1 MRTRTLAL
9 AACCGLLGACATM
22 IGPADA
28 FRMTSP
34 GASDDQMMAPKM
46 AGNFKKNP
54 NCTGDNVS
62 PALEWSHAPAKTR
75 SYALIVV
82 DQAGRAG
89 LGVSHGV
96 IYGIPANV
104 TSLPEGALA
113 GPQPAVGVGGSN
125 SLNVPYI
132 GPCTPRNTAAH
143 HYVFTLIATDLEP
156 SALPAGLKEDALL
169 KALQGHGLDAASMVF
184 RFAQSG

>member
-1 MRTRTLAL
+1 MRTRTIAI
-9 AACCGLLGACATM
+9 AACCSLLGACATM
-22 IGPADA
+22 IGPENA

-34 GASDDQMMAPKM
+34 GMSDDQMMAPNM

-54 NCTGDNVS
+54 NCTGDNIS

-75 SYALIVV
+75 SFALIVV
-82 DQAGRAG
+82 DKAGRVG

-96 IYGIPANV
+96 IYGIPASV

-113 GPQPAVGVGGSN
+113 GPHPTVGVGGSN
-125 SLNVPYI
+125 TLNMPYV
-132 GPCTPRNTAAH
+132 GPCTPRNTAPH

-156 SALPAGLKEDALL
+156 NALQPGLKQDALL
-169 KALQGHGLDAASMVF
+169 KAIEGHGLDAASLVF
-184 RFAQSG
+184 RFAQPG

>member
-1 MRTRTLAL
+1 MRTRTIAL
-9 AACCGLLGACATM
+9 AACCTLLGACATM

-28 FRMTSP
+28 FRITSTSLGDDDMMT
-34 GASDDQMMAPKM
+34 PKM

-54 NCTGDNVS
+54 NCTGDNIS

-75 SYALIVV
+75 SFALIVV

-96 IYGIPANV
+96 VYGIPASV
-104 TSLPEGALA
+104 SSLAEGALA
-113 GPQPAVGVGGSN
+113 GATPAVGVGGSN
-125 SLNVPYI
+125 QLGSPYL
-132 GPCTPRNTAAH
+132 GPCPPRNLSGH

-156 SALPAGLKEDALL
+156 GALPAGLKQDALL
-169 KALQGHGLDAASMVF
+169 KSIDGHGLAAASIVF
-184 RFAQSG
+184 RFAQ